1 MTYDFTIIGGGIAGI
16 SAAARLA
23 PHGKT
28 LVLETEP
35 HLAYHASGRSAA
47 LFEPYYG
54 APSVNDLSLAGEDYF
69 RTAHGGVLSK
79 RGIMIVAR
87 ADEEA
92 QLKSEAANFHMDHIS
107 VAEAAELI
115 PTLDQSVL
123 TQAAL
128 SYNAEDID
136 TDLLIQNFARDA
148 RKHGAEI
155 RTNAPVTAI
164 DKTAN
169 GWSLSASEDRIDT
182 KTIINAAGPWAD
194 EIAALA
200 GLKPIGLTPY
210 RRSMA
215 RVPAP
220 NDHDLTDWP
229 MLFGVGETWYA
240 KPDAGQLLVSPA
252 DEDATTPHDAYADD
266 MTLAMGIDRY
276 SQVVTTEVT
285 RITAN
290 WAGLRTF
297 APDRTLVIGADAND
311 PTFFWSAG
319 QGGYGMQTAPGASQ
333 LLADLVTGKTSELPT
348 STRAA
353 LSPKRFT

>member
-16 SAAARLA
+16 SAAARLS

-28 LVLETEP
+28 LVLESEP

-87 ADEEA
+87 AGEEA
-92 QLKSEAANFHMDHIS
+92 QLAKEAASFHMDHIT
-107 VAEAAELI
+107 VAEAAQII
-115 PTLDQSVL
+115 PILDQSVL
-123 TQAAL
+123 TEAAL

-136 TDLLIQNFARDA
+136 TDQLIQNFARDA
-148 RKHGAEI
+148 RQNGADI

-164 DKTAN
+164 EK
-169 GWSLSASEDRIDT
+169 T
-182 KTIINAAGPWAD
+182 KTGWAINSGESRVETKTVINAAGAWAD
-194 EIAALA
+194 EIAILA
-200 GLKPIGLTPY
+200 GITPIGLTPY

-215 RVPAP
+215 RIPAP
-220 NDHDLTDWP
+220 NDLHVSSWP
-229 MLFGVGETWYA
+229 MLFGVGENWYA

-252 DEDATTPHDAYADD
+252 DEDATTPHDAYAEDL
-266 MTLAMGIDRY
+266 TLAEGIDRY

-297 APDRTLVIGADAND
+297 APDRTLVLGPEAKDSSFI
-311 PTFFWSAG
+311 WCAG
-319 QGGYGMQTAPGASQ
+319 QGGYGFQTAPGASQ
-333 LLADLVTGKTSELPT
+333 FVADLVTGNASALPKAT
-348 STRAA
+348 QDA
-353 LSPKRFT
+353 LSPRRLT